1 MPDDP
6 AEDDFQLTAP
16 SGSER
21 VLLPPVSP
29 PSTKAPFQ
37 FNQQINIQQIP
48 PKAWDKLSPDQI
60 VELSKVIVAQIEKSD
75 ERQYNWAMTQ
85 AKNAVTAQTRALLI
99 GGVVA
104 LGGVAATTYL
114 SMAGHQLVAAIL
126 GTFLAT
132 LVAVVVG
139 NHFIE

>member
-1 MPDDP
+1 MPDDSQ
-6 AEDDFQLTAP
+6 EDDFQLTP
-16 SGSER
+16 PIGSEP
-21 VLLPPVSP
+21 VVLPPVSP
-29 PSTKAPFQ
+29 PATKTPFQ
-37 FNQQINIQQIP
+37 LNQQINIQQIP

-85 AKNAVTAQTRALLI
+85 AVNAVKAQARALWI

-104 LGGVAATTYL
+104 LGGVAAVTYL
-114 SMAGHQLVAAIL
+114 SATGNQLVAAIL

-139 NHFIE
+139 NHFVE

>member
-1 MPDDP
+1 MPDDSQ
-6 AEDDFQLTAP
+6 EDDHQLTAQTGTEP
-16 SGSER
+16 
-21 VLLPPVSP
+21 VILPPVSA

-48 PKAWDKLSPDQI
+48 PKAWDKLAPEQI

-85 AKNAVTAQTRALLI
+85 ATNAVKTQTRALWI
-99 GGVVA
+99 GGIVA
-104 LGGVAATTYL
+104 IVGVAATTYL
-114 SMAGHQLVAAIL
+114 SIEGQQVVAAIL

-139 NHFIE
+139 NHFID